1 MADGKDQGKGKR
13 TQDTEQEK
21 LSNKVPHI
29 LGLPRWLSGEKKIHL
44 PLQES
49 QGSIHGSGR
58 SPGVANG
65 NPQPTPVFLPEVS
78 IDRGAW
84 QASVHVTAKS

>member
-44 PLQES
+44 PMRE
-49 QGSIHGSGR
+49 
-58 SPGVANG
+58 
-65 NPQPTPVFLPEVS
+65 T
-78 IDRGAW
+78 
-84 QASVHVTAKS
+84 